1 MTQQTARSIA
11 QAKHEEHLEKINS
24 IYKIMT
30 ETIDLPSE
38 GKFYNSGAKTVDIKP
53 ITAKEEDILSNE
65 RLLRSGK
72 AFDELIKSCVV
83 NWNGINFDDLLVGD
97 KNAILIAI
105 RIISLGDEYGVNVTC
120 PNCMNKSDLAI
131 SLKEDLGIKLSE
143 LQTNANNENTFNWV
157 SPLGINYKLRLLTNK
172 DQIAME
178 NEVKQKKALLKN
190 NYKESTF
197 SDFLF
202 HSIVSIEEFTDKF
215 DIKKVLDN
223 APSTELR
230 ALVNYI
236 KEMTPDY
243 DMTYSFECSECNT
256 VQNIN
261 IPFTVSFFWP
271 EGRSIKK

>member
-1 MTQQTARSIA
+1 MSQSNARSLA

-38 GKFYNSGAKTVDIKP
+38 GRFYNSGAKTVDIKP

-72 AFDELIKSCVV
+72 AFDELIKACVV

-105 RIISLGDEYGVNVTC
+105 RIISLGDEYNVNVTC
-120 PNCMNKSDLAI
+120 PNCMTKSDLSI
-131 SLKEDLGIKLSE
+131 SLKEDLGIKLSG
-143 LQTNANNENTFNWV
+143 LQTAENNENIFNWV
-157 SPLGINYKLRLLTNK
+157 SPLGINYKLRLLTSK
-172 DQIAME
+172 DQAAME
-178 NEVKQKKALLKN
+178 NETKQKNAILKN

-197 SDFLF
+197 SDFLYY
-202 HSIVSIEEFTDKF
+202 SIVSIEEFTDRF
-215 DIKKVLDN
+215 DIKKLLEN

-236 KEMTPDY
+236 KEVSPDY
-243 DMTYSFECSECNT
+243 DMSYKFECSECNT
-256 VQNIN
+256 IQDIN
-261 IPFTVSFFWP
+261 IPFTIGFFWP
-271 EGRSIKK
+271 EGRSGKK